1 MHTYIHSYIHTYNIE
16 LGKYTFPNGDVY
28 EGPFEAGK
36 MHGSGILTL
45 HSHRHRTIPASSK
58 QPPPSSSSSLP
69 PATAFHPP
77 RMEGVFESGQLI
89 STKAPKK
96 HTTPAP
102 AVLIKLPPITT
113 TSNSPSPG
121 SPGPATHTLSSI
133 DEHEYE
139 HPGYIGPL
147 DENGLKHGKGVF
159 IYSNNMTYIRTPCVR
174 MFCLHNCECVCMC
187 WKFCL
192 LHWLIGLCSL
202 KINKTMLFLRY

>member
-1 MHTYIHSYIHTYNIE
+1 
-16 LGKYTFPNGDVY
+16 
-28 EGPFEAGK
+28 

-58 QPPPSSSSSLP
+58 QPPPSSSSSSLP
-69 PATAFHPP
+69 PATAFYPP

-102 AVLIKLPPITT
+102 ALIKLPPITT
-113 TSNSPSPG
+113 ASNSPSPG

-133 DEHEYE
+133 DEHELEHE
-139 HPGYIGPL
+139 HPGDIGPL

-159 IYSNNMTYIRTPCVR
+159 IYGNNMTYIHPAFECSTFIIASVYVCVGS
-174 MFCLHNCECVCMC
+174 FVC
-187 WKFCL
+187 F
-192 LHWLIGLCSL
+192 IG
-202 KINKTMLFLRY
+202 

>member
-1 MHTYIHSYIHTYNIE
+1 MHTYIHIFIRTYNIE
-16 LGKYTFPNGDVY
+16 SGKYTFPNGDVY

-45 HSHRHRTIPASSK
+45 HSHRHRTLPASSK

-69 PATAFHPP
+69 PATEFHPP

-102 AVLIKLPPITT
+102 VLIKLPPITT
-113 TSNSPSPG
+113 ASNSPSPG

-133 DEHEYE
+133 DEHEHE

-159 IYSNNMTYIRTPCVR
+159 IYSNNKTYIHPAFECSTFIIASVYVCVGS
-174 MFCLHNCECVCMC
+174 FVC
-187 WKFCL
+187 F
-192 LHWLIGLCSL
+192 IG
-202 KINKTMLFLRY
+202 